1 MVHADSSLPHW
12 SKLVRP
18 KGWAHKTYIS
28 SLRDRW
34 QLRCLWNTRWTHSLH
49 KCGKSV
55 SIIEQYNSLL
65 PFHHA
70 QLQHL
75 FARRWEFWAT
85 EQLLDSL
92 KICFVALYGIT
103 NKISYK
109 VYKKNGWNPID
120 SLKKVVFWQMIN
132 TNIFYMS
139 TFNFES
145 DYSCYTSEIVNCY
158 SGQDCV
164 MPSS

>member
-1 MVHADSSLPHW
+1 MRTAACLTDPSLSDQRVELTKPI
-12 SKLVRP
+12 SLVYVIDDNFDVY
-18 KGWAHKTYIS
+18 GTLDELTLFTNVVNQY
-28 SLRDRW
+28 
-34 QLRCLWNTRWTHSLH
+34 
-49 KCGKSV
+49 V

-75 FARRWEFWAT
+75 FARRWEFAAT

-120 SLKKVVFWQMIN
+120 SLKKVVF
-132 TNIFYMS
+132 
-139 TFNFES
+139 
-145 DYSCYTSEIVNCY
+145 
-158 SGQDCV
+158 
-164 MPSS
+164 